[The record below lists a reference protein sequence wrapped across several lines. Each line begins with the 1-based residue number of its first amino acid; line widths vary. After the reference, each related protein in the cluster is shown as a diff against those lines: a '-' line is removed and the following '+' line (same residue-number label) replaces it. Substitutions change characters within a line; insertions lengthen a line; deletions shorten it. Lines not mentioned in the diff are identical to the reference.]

1 MTKQANIAIIGASG
15 YTGAELVRLL
25 NTHPQVTIAALAA
38 EKNAGKELKELY
50 PQFLHLPLPT
60 VQTTDSIDW
69 SGIDLAFCCLPHG
82 VTQPIVAAIPQHVKV
97 VDLSAD
103 FRLTSLEA
111 YQTWYGHAHAAA
123 ELQKE
128 AVYGLVEINRERIKS
143 ARLIANPGCYPTS
156 ALLPLIPL
164 LRDGVIET
172 RGIVID
178 AKSGVTGAGR
188 VAKEANLF
196 CEVNDSIHAYGIAN
210 HRHAPEIE
218 QELGLAANAELT
230 VTFTPHL
237 MPMNRGILS
246 TMYVSLAN
254 GATAA
259 TLRSI
264 LTRQYE
270 TETFVH
276 VLPEGQAPATRHV
289 RGGNHC
295 VIGVFDD
302 RQPGRA
308 ILVSAIDN
316 LVKGASGQAVQN
328 MNLLLG
334 FDEAAGIGG
343 LAVFP

>member
-1 MTKQANIAIIGASG
+1 MTKIRIAIIGASG

-25 NTHPQVTIAALAA
+25 AGHPGVEIAAFAA
-38 EKNAGKELKELY
+38 EKNAGKAMQELY
-50 PQFLHLPLPT
+50 PQFLHLSLP
-60 VQTTDSIDW
+60 VIQTTESIDW
-69 SGIDLAFCCLPHG
+69 SGIGLAFCCLPHG
-82 VTQPIVAAIPQHVKV
+82 VTQPIVAAIPAHVKV

-103 FRLTSLEA
+103 FRLTDLEA
-111 YQTWYGHAHAAA
+111 YRTWYGHAHAAP
-123 ELQKE
+123 ELQAG
-128 AVYGLVEINRERIKS
+128 AVYGLVEINRERIQS

-156 ALLPLIPL
+156 SLLPLIPL
-164 LRDGVIET
+164 LRAGLIGRE
-172 RGIVID
+172 GIIID

-218 QELGLAANAELT
+218 QELTIAAGAGVT

-246 TMYVSLAN
+246 TIYVPLTG
-254 GATAA
+254 GAKAA
-259 TLRSI
+259 DLRAA
-264 LTRQYE
+264 LDAQYAAE
-270 TETFVH
+270 PFVQ
-276 VLPEGQAPATRHV
+276 VLPEGQAPATRQV

-302 RQPGRA
+302 RQKGRA
-308 ILVSAIDN
+308 IVVSAIDN

-334 FDEAAGIGG
+334 FAETDGLQG
-343 LAVFP
+343 LALFP